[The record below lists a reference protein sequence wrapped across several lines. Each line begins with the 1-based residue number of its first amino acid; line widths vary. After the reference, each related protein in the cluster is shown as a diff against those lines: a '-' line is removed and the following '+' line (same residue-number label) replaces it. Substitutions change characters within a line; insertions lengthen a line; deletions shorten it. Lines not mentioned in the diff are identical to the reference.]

1 MEKYSKIKKIGE
13 GSFGKAILV
22 KHKESGEQFVV
33 KEIGI
38 SKMQPK
44 ERNEAR
50 KEVLVLSKMRHPNIV
65 QYTESFEENGHLYII
80 MEYCEGGDL
89 YALIN
94 KQRGIPFPER
104 QVLSW
109 FVQLCLALK
118 HVHDRKILHR
128 DIKTSNIF
136 LTKSGAIKLGDF
148 GIARVLNNTMELAR
162 TCIGTPYYLSPE
174 ICENKPYNNKSDVW
188 ALGCV
193 VYETLTLKH
202 AFEAGNM
209 KNLVLKII
217 RGSYPPVPS
226 RYSYDLRTLV
236 SQLFRRNPRE
246 RPSINSILRKPL
258 IAPLTAEHLS
268 AEQHE
273 EEFSH
278 TVLHKGRK
286 PSSRP
291 SSANPS
297 RYQPLAAITSGIFT
311 ILIDIIILRYNNFI
325 FTEKRPRNL
334 ELQGAQIAPKN
345 RRAQQMAAAYG
356 PSVARKA
363 KPRRVVNA
371 QNAVDNVLERKR
383 QQLMEEEK
391 KRVEKIGGN
400 AKEAEGESNEDEGR
414 SNEEKAPQKASDRD
428 RPISAPKERGDY
440 EKYHDFLNSLNMGT
454 KSGTVLSMES
464 EIERHRSHERLK
476 WPFIV
481 FHIVSNRAAA
491 NAFPQ
496 PGLDKVR
503 AAWEERKN
511 AQDAAR
517 FAHVNRMAAEKAAE
531 RAEIVNEYLQ
541 RKEEARMNKHK
552 GNAGEQEYLAKLQ
565 KIRAQNYNDRKS
577 LFNKVP
583 GKKEQYKVE
592 ASDPSSDE
600 NRKAKIAALQQQAAD
615 RAQLLQK
622 NMERRREILD
632 AKDEERKKH
641 GNMAK
646 ARGVVHPDERPV
658 KYNPAPIGIT
668 QALLAV
674 GAPIPSE
681 DPVIPAAVVSSP
693 KVEAEIKKKVLQRVN
708 QRFSTDFEAEIE
720 TPVSLEKRHDDSS
733 EKEEPKSSKLETK
746 NWGAGGDIGLEIAG
760 LPLQETTSVMEAT
773 NAIDDVTMVNQPVKK
788 GWEVPSG
795 TFVHR
800 LNQLTIH
807 QPTMTLP
814 PDENGKEIKDSE
826 EELKPIIFFC
836 RANFFVLQKLDP
848 ESPVNN
854 KTTVIH
860 KSTPTH
866 SNVANQ
872 PGIQM
877 AANFKLVPNLGT
889 YVIPKTPEVDG
900 SKSQETIQSVP
911 AETVGA
917 PAKPPLNNM
926 LSKPPSGLDDVIED
940 DMEEVELVNETKST
954 SEQKNQQA
962 VAWSKE
968 MKPDQTP
975 APNTPSERNVM
986 QEPKSTKPEASYFLF
1001 HSHILH
1007 QTLSSDQMLKKITL
1021 GQFDSPNPKLL
1032 RTCSLPDL
1040 ATCVDVRMSVA
1051 SSMNDTN
1058 FDEDEVTSLPDD
1070 TITDADDEEMVA
1082 TDDEDMSNL
1091 RANMESFLQEPEDD
1105 NDSSPSF
1112 SAHQSMAIVLPDDV
1126 SDDVSDDVDNNVS
1139 DDNDDIDEVNDDVIS
1154 ENGDW
1159 DSEEPSETESIF
1171 CRLEHSREELER
1183 ELGMEAFLKA
1193 YRYIQAIHEDEDESV
1208 SECEDRVRSLL
1219 GARHDDVYQRILQLV
1234 MADGAYCEDNTT

>member
-1 MEKYSKIKKIGE
+1 
-13 GSFGKAILV
+13 
-22 KHKESGEQFVV
+22 
-33 KEIGI
+33 
-38 SKMQPK
+38 
-44 ERNEAR
+44 
-50 KEVLVLSKMRHPNIV
+50 
-65 QYTESFEENGHLYII
+65 
-80 MEYCEGGDL
+80 
-89 YALIN
+89 
-94 KQRGIPFPER
+94 
-104 QVLSW
+104 
-109 FVQLCLALK
+109 
-118 HVHDRKILHR
+118 
-128 DIKTSNIF
+128 
-136 LTKSGAIKLGDF
+136 
-148 GIARVLNNTMELAR
+148 
-162 TCIGTPYYLSPE
+162 
-174 ICENKPYNNKSDVW
+174 
-188 ALGCV
+188 
-193 VYETLTLKH
+193 
-202 AFEAGNM
+202 
-209 KNLVLKII
+209 
-217 RGSYPPVPS
+217 
-226 RYSYDLRTLV
+226 
-236 SQLFRRNPRE
+236 
-246 RPSINSILRKPL
+246 
-258 IAPLTAEHLS
+258 
-268 AEQHE
+268 
-273 EEFSH
+273 
-278 TVLHKGRK
+278 
-286 PSSRP
+286 
-291 SSANPS
+291 
-297 RYQPLAAITSGIFT
+297 
-311 ILIDIIILRYNNFI
+311 
-325 FTEKRPRNL
+325 
-334 ELQGAQIAPKN
+334 
-345 RRAQQMAAAYG
+345 
-356 PSVARKA
+356 
-363 KPRRVVNA
+363 
-371 QNAVDNVLERKR
+371 
-383 QQLMEEEK
+383 
-391 KRVEKIGGN
+391 
-400 AKEAEGESNEDEGR
+400 
-414 SNEEKAPQKASDRD
+414 
-428 RPISAPKERGDY
+428 
-440 EKYHDFLNSLNMGT
+440 
-454 KSGTVLSMES
+454 
-464 EIERHRSHERLK
+464 
-476 WPFIV
+476 
-481 FHIVSNRAAA
+481 
-491 NAFPQ
+491 
-496 PGLDKVR
+496 
-503 AAWEERKN
+503 
-511 AQDAAR
+511 
-517 FAHVNRMAAEKAAE
+517 MAAEKAAE

-552 GNAGEQEYLAKLQ
+552 GNILMHGDYKKPKVGVAAALRPYSAAPARGNAGEQEYLAKLQ

-746 NWGAGGDIGLEIAG
+746 KTEVEKKAIPQPRPLPALPELHQTKVLRPTPRGWGAGGDIGLEIAG

-814 PDENGKEIKDSE
+814 PDENDELSATTTTKPSVEGKEIKDSE
-826 EELKPIIFFC
+826 EEL
-836 RANFFVLQKLDP
+836 KLDP

-986 QEPKSTKPEASYFLF
+986 QEPKSTKPELKPKPLVLPKPLIPKKQSPSKIVKTPEPVDKPSQISPHSSPESINKEKTKTPAKPSVPIISESPLF
-1001 HSHILH
+1001 TKRNLPVQMTTSPALKLNSDSDTP
-1007 QTLSSDQMLKKITL
+1007 QANPLSKTLYSTASDQMLKKITL

-1040 ATCVDVRMSVA
+1040 ATCVGDESSQAPPDVRMSVA

-1159 DSEEPSETESIF
+1159 DSASDVSSEEPSETESIF

-1234 MADGAYCEDNTT
+1234 MADGAYCEDNS

>member
-297 RYQPLAAITSGIFT
+297 RYQPLA
-311 ILIDIIILRYNNFI
+311 
-325 FTEKRPRNL
+325 EKRPRNL

-391 KRVEKIGGN
+391 KRVEKI
-400 AKEAEGESNEDEGR
+400 AEEKKKRLEEMQKRQKERAMKMREDQMKRARDEARAAHLKR
-414 SNEEKAPQKASDRD
+414 SADLLDDKHEKAPQKASDRD

-454 KSGTVLSMES
+454 T
-464 EIERHRSHERLK
+464 
-476 WPFIV
+476 
-481 FHIVSNRAAA
+481 AA

-517 FAHVNRMAAEKAAE
+517 FAHVNSRGKS
-531 RAEIVNEYLQ
+531 VHKNNE
-541 RKEEARMNKHK
+541 
-552 GNAGEQEYLAKLQ
+552 
-565 KIRAQNYNDRKS
+565 
-577 LFNKVP
+577 
-583 GKKEQYKVE
+583 
-592 ASDPSSDE
+592 
-600 NRKAKIAALQQQAAD
+600 
-615 RAQLLQK
+615 
-622 NMERRREILD
+622 
-632 AKDEERKKH
+632 
-641 GNMAK
+641 
-646 ARGVVHPDERPV
+646 
-658 KYNPAPIGIT
+658 
-668 QALLAV
+668 
-674 GAPIPSE
+674 
-681 DPVIPAAVVSSP
+681 
-693 KVEAEIKKKVLQRVN
+693 
-708 QRFSTDFEAEIE
+708 
-720 TPVSLEKRHDDSS
+720 
-733 EKEEPKSSKLETK
+733 
-746 NWGAGGDIGLEIAG
+746 
-760 LPLQETTSVMEAT
+760 
-773 NAIDDVTMVNQPVKK
+773 
-788 GWEVPSG
+788 
-795 TFVHR
+795 
-800 LNQLTIH
+800 
-807 QPTMTLP
+807 
-814 PDENGKEIKDSE
+814 
-826 EELKPIIFFC
+826 
-836 RANFFVLQKLDP
+836 
-848 ESPVNN
+848 
-854 KTTVIH
+854 
-860 KSTPTH
+860 
-866 SNVANQ
+866 
-872 PGIQM
+872 
-877 AANFKLVPNLGT
+877 
-889 YVIPKTPEVDG
+889 
-900 SKSQETIQSVP
+900 
-911 AETVGA
+911 
-917 PAKPPLNNM
+917 
-926 LSKPPSGLDDVIED
+926 
-940 DMEEVELVNETKST
+940 
-954 SEQKNQQA
+954 
-962 VAWSKE
+962 
-968 MKPDQTP
+968 
-975 APNTPSERNVM
+975 
-986 QEPKSTKPEASYFLF
+986 
-1001 HSHILH
+1001 
-1007 QTLSSDQMLKKITL
+1007 
-1021 GQFDSPNPKLL
+1021 
-1032 RTCSLPDL
+1032 
-1040 ATCVDVRMSVA
+1040 
-1051 SSMNDTN
+1051 
-1058 FDEDEVTSLPDD
+1058 
-1070 TITDADDEEMVA
+1070 
-1082 TDDEDMSNL
+1082 
-1091 RANMESFLQEPEDD
+1091 
-1105 NDSSPSF
+1105 
-1112 SAHQSMAIVLPDDV
+1112 
-1126 SDDVSDDVDNNVS
+1126 
-1139 DDNDDIDEVNDDVIS
+1139 
-1154 ENGDW
+1154 
-1159 DSEEPSETESIF
+1159 
-1171 CRLEHSREELER
+1171 
-1183 ELGMEAFLKA
+1183 
-1193 YRYIQAIHEDEDESV
+1193 
-1208 SECEDRVRSLL
+1208 
-1219 GARHDDVYQRILQLV
+1219 
-1234 MADGAYCEDNTT
+1234 